1 MELTLRL
8 FLCPFKKA
16 RRFLD
21 CHFCILAASLI
32 AIYMVDGVVSHVGI
46 KAKNSW
52 STITYWTHATTLQGQ
67 GSRRL

>member
-32 AIYMVDGVVSHVGI
+32 AII
-46 KAKNSW
+46 W
-52 STITYWTHATTLQGQ
+52 STVLSPTLV
-67 GSRRL
+67 SRQRIVGAQSPTEHTQQRFKVKEAGD